1 MAQDGRTCYRVLF
14 VRGTWAVQLEN
25 GVIDS
30 TFVAK
35 QTAEATARSM
45 ARAHWALYG
54 VPSYVDIE
62 HPDGSVTKDYAY
74 GV

>member
-14 VRGTWAVQLEN
+14 VRGTWAVRLES
-25 GVIDS
+25 GAIDS
-30 TFVAK
+30 TFIARETAVA
-35 QTAEATARSM
+35 AARSM

-54 VPSYVDIE
+54 VPSYVDVE
-62 HPDGSVTKDYAY
+62 HPDGRVTKDCAY